1 MHYSG
6 INYNEPTKKDLVFLN
21 TVSKNKEGFS
31 KIQIKSVVKY
41 RELQHTLGFTTV
53 RESNRIQDCPLET

>member
-6 INYNEPTKKDLVFLN
+6 IHYNEPTKKDLVFLN

-31 KIQIKSVVKY
+31 KIQIKSVVKSS
-41 RELQHTLGFTTV
+41 ELQHTLGFTTV
-53 RESNRIQDCPLET
+53 RESNSIKDCPVET